1 VGVSDVEL
9 VHIPIL
15 QGMSEA
21 ADSKLLPN
29 GLFASIKNAR
39 FLKDGRLGL
48 RAGYALADA
57 GALPDAFD
65 ATARIVPSDGKDA
78 LVYSN
83 KRLYSMRSGSS
94 AAGWL
99 TKTRDKLIG
108 PDAPTRRTLFREDVI
123 DGPTACAAY
132 GTGLPDAILA
142 FVFVRTTGASTKEL
156 ILSIVGYES
165 NREERREV
173 VASSATA
180 EQAHVLVVSQYICVI
195 WKDGANLNLRT
206 WDATTSAWLGAT
218 VNVRTTLTNPSYIA
232 VSTFSGTHFLV
243 ASYVSPNLRISRVDA
258 TTGAEATT
266 LDYNIGAA
274 LTPRPAVSGVSGEG
288 IWLACCTSSG
298 GNWQALVSACN
309 TSLTSTLST
318 TILEATATP
327 TVVYGHPTISRI
339 DASNRRVFWPKYNS
353 TTAGGQYEMIR
364 SQAVSTT
371 AVTGSISSTYGLS
384 LAGHAFTE
392 GGRNFLV
399 AVNGEVL
406 LDKTYFLLDVSE
418 DMMTAPTSVIAIRA
432 EWARSVAARYVSSAA
447 SYNLS
452 TLCSPAAGQWIHG
465 TLVIARGDVDATA
478 TFALYG
484 LDYTAL
490 DFNGRATFL
499 CRQAHGHIWASG
511 GLARTYDGGAAFEAG
526 PLEIPQINGVQIT
539 AGAVLAVG
547 TYKYI
552 ALHEIVTQRGNILQS
567 GTSAP
572 FVVVLGAAASQMTV
586 SIKRYNLSQRQPA
599 TNYASSAYAI
609 RTLVYRTEVNGST
622 YYLLSQ
628 SGSEYSQAPAQG
640 PTLFVDPVDDLT
652 LITKQRLPTQ
662 VGSLLPNATPPP
674 FKHMAVGDGRLVLGG
689 LENPRMVRWSKLFVQ
704 DEGPHFAQDATFER
718 PVDEDVVGVAFMDG
732 RWFAFSAT
740 AVYETGGDGPDDTGV
755 GTFAPWRKLPG
766 DVGCSNRR
774 SIIETSAGVF
784 FQAAPGQL
792 WIIPRGGS
800 APLWVGQPV
809 RGQLATNPVI
819 RSAVVLTEEQLVQFA
834 CVTDETDA
842 PSGGIVINYDLR
854 AGAWLVDAPTLTVVS
869 VGYLGAKP
877 ARLVRSGGTEK
888 TPRVLSAG
896 TYIDAGNVIPTVN
909 VSYIID
915 TGAIRPFGPIGFG
928 RIITL
933 QILGEFLA
941 TEPGGMTVSVSYDNG
956 ATFLFTTS
964 FAFTGCTVGEQF
976 VREFCF
982 SRQKAEQIVLRITCA
997 SAGTA
1002 GLVLNAFTLSVAPR
1016 AGGPRLAAASR
1027 K

>member
-1 VGVSDVEL
+1 MSDVEL
-9 VHIPIL
+9 VHIPL
-15 QGMSEA
+15 TQGMSEA
-21 ADSKLLPN
+21 ADSKLLPS
-29 GLFASIKNAR
+29 GLFASISDAR

-48 RAGYALADA
+48 RAGYALVTA

-78 LVYSN
+78 LIYSN
-83 KRLYSMRSGSS
+83 KRLYSMRSETA
-94 AAGWL
+94 AAGWI

-108 PDAPTRRTLFREDVI
+108 PDAPTRRTLFREDTI
-123 DGPTACAAY
+123 DGPTACAVVGANTAAAVM
-132 GTGLPDAILA
+132 G
-142 FVFVRTTGASTKEL
+142 FVFIRSTGATTKEV
-156 ILSIVGYES
+156 ILSIVGYAS
-165 NREERREV
+165 GREERREV
-173 VASSATA
+173 VDSSATG
-180 EQAHVLVVSQYICVI
+180 EQVHVVAAGVYLVVI
-195 WKDGANLNLRT
+195 WKNGTNLRHRAWNT
-206 WDATTSAWLGAT
+206 STNAWTAATTNTRT
-218 VNVRTTLTNPSYIA
+218 VLTNPSYIA
-232 VSTFSGTHFLV
+232 VSAWSSSGILV
-243 ASYVSPNLRISRVDA
+243 ASYASPNLRISLVDA
-258 TTGAEATT
+258 VTGAESTT

-274 LTPRPAVSGVSGEG
+274 LTPRPAVSGVNGEG

-309 TSLTSTLST
+309 SSLTSTLAT

-392 GGRNFLV
+392 GGRNFIV

-452 TLCSPAAGQWIHG
+452 TLCNPADGQWVHG

-478 TFALYG
+478 IFALYG

-599 TNYASSAYAI
+599 TDYASSAYAI

-652 LITKQRLPTQ
+652 LINKQRLPTQ
-662 VGSLLPNATPPP
+662 VGSLLPNATPPA
-674 FKHMAVGDGRLVLGG
+674 FKHMAVGDGRLMLGG

-704 DEGPHFAQDATFER
+704 DEGPHFAQSETFER
-718 PVDEDVVGVAFMDG
+718 PLDEDVVGVAFMDG

-800 APLWVGQPV
+800 APSWVGQPV
-809 RGQLATNPVI
+809 RGQLTTNPVI
-819 RSAVVLTEEQLVQFA
+819 RSAVVLNEEQLVQFV
-834 CVTDETDA
+834 CTTDENDA
-842 PSGGIVINYDLR
+842 PAGGVIINYDIR
-854 AGAWLVDAPTLTVVS
+854 AGAWLIDKYEFTTVS
-869 VGYLGAKP
+869 SGYLGTKP
-877 ARLVRSGGTEK
+877 AWLLRSGTTEK
-888 TPRVLSAG
+888 TPLVQSPG
-896 TYIDAGNVIPTVN
+896 TYLDVDSYGNRAFSMVLV
-909 VSYIID
+909 

-928 RIITL
+928 RIISV
-933 QILGEFLA
+933 QILGEFRSA
-941 TEPGGMTVSVSYDNG
+941 SPGGLSVEVSYDNG
-956 ATFLFTTS
+956 VTFPSGASFVFTTPV
-964 FAFTGCTVGEQF
+964 AGDQF
-976 VREFCF
+976 VRGFF
-982 SRQKAEQIVLRITCA
+982 FARQKAEQIVLRIAA
-997 SAGTA
+997 SSGGTE

>member
-1 VGVSDVEL
+1 MGVSDVEL
-9 VHIPIL
+9 VHIPIV

-39 FLKDGRLGL
+39 FLKDGRLGS
-48 RAGYALADA
+48 RSGYALAAA

-83 KRLYSMRSGSS
+83 KRLYSMRSASG

-108 PDAPTRRTLFREDVI
+108 PDAPTRRTLFREDAI

-132 GTGLPDAILA
+132 GAGLPDAILA

-173 VASSATA
+173 VASGANV
-180 EQAHVLVVSQYICVI
+180 EQAHVLTVSQYLCVV

-206 WDATTSAWLGAT
+206 WDTTTSAWLGAT
-218 VNVRTTLTNPSYIA
+218 VNVRTTLTNPSNIA
-232 VSTFSGTHFLV
+232 VSAFDGTHFLV
-243 ASYVSPNLRISRVDA
+243 ASYVSPNLRISRVSA
-258 TTGAEATT
+258 TTGAETTT
-266 LDYNIGAA
+266 LQYNIGAV
-274 LTPRPAVSGVSGEG
+274 TNFPAIAGVSGEG
-288 IWLACCTSSG
+288 VWLAWADST
-298 GNWQALVSACN
+298 NNQVMVAACN
-309 TSLTSTLST
+309 TALTSTLA
-318 TILEATATP
+318 ATQLFLAVLP
-327 TVVYGHPTISRI
+327 FIFGQPTISRI
-339 DASNRRVFWPKYNS
+339 DATNRRVFF
-353 TTAGGQYEMIR
+353 TVFTGAAGQEEEFVSSR
-364 SQAVSTT
+364 PVSTT
-371 AVTGSISSTYGLS
+371 AITASTSALRGLS

-418 DMMTAPTSVIAIRA
+418 DMMVLGTATIAIRA
-432 EWARSVAARYVSSAA
+432 EWARAIAARYTKTGTAI
-447 SYNLS
+447 NLS
-452 TLCSPAAGQWIHG
+452 TLCNPAEGQWMHG
-465 TLVIARGDVDATA
+465 TLVIARGDADTSV
-478 TFALYG
+478 LYG

-499 CRQAHGHIWASG
+499 CRQAHGHLLASG

-526 PLEIPQINGVQIT
+526 PLEIPQIYSIATSGGG
-539 AGAVLAVG
+539 AGAFVAG
-547 TYKYI
+547 IYKYVAI
-552 ALHEIVTQRGNILQS
+552 HEVVTARGHVLQS

-572 FVVVLGAAASQMTV
+572 FSRTLVGAAGTMGV
-586 SIKRYNLSQRQPA
+586 YFKRYNLSQRQPA
-599 TNYASSAYAI
+599 TNYASSAFAV
-609 RTLVYRTEVNGST
+609 RTRFYRTELNGST
-622 YYLLSQ
+622 YYLVTQ
-628 SGSEYSQAPAQG
+628 SGSEYSQAPGAG
-640 PTLFVDPVDDLT
+640 PTLYDDVIPDAT
-652 LITKQRLPTQ
+652 LINNQRLPTQ
-662 VGSLLPNATPPP
+662 VGSLLPNATPPA
-674 FKHMAVGDGRLVLGG
+674 FRHSTVGDGRLVLGG

-704 DEGPHFAQDATFER
+704 DEGPHFAQSETFER
-718 PVDEDVVGVAFMDG
+718 PLDEDVVGVAFMDG

-800 APLWVGQPV
+800 APSWVGQPV
-809 RGQLATNPVI
+809 RDRLTTSPVI
-819 RSAVVLTEEQLVQFA
+819 RSAVVLNEEQLVQFA
-834 CVTDETDA
+834 CVSDESDTPA
-842 PSGGIVINYDLR
+842 SGIVVNYDIR
-854 AGAWLVDAPTLTVVS
+854 AGAWLIDEQATVVS

-877 ARLVRSGGTEK
+877 ARLVRSGSLQK

-896 TYIDAGNVIPTVN
+896 TYIDATESGSSNI
-909 VSYIID
+909 SYTID

-941 TEPGGMTVSVSYDNG
+941 AEPGTMSVFVSYDNG
-956 ATFLFTTS
+956 IS
-964 FAFTGCTVGEQF
+964 FASSLGFTFTGCTVGEPF

-982 SRQKAEQIVLRITCA
+982 SRQKAEQIMLRITCA

-1002 GLVLNAFTLSVAPR
+1002 GLILNAFTLSVAPR